1 MTPRQKQ
8 TRYHDQKFGEYIRKL
23 RLERFPYHSGRIFA
37 KEVGMTGP
45 YLSNIERG
53 VVPPPSPDKVIA
65 IADKLG
71 VDRQELLSMAGHA
84 DPEFLHAFR
93 DAPKKMWQ
101 AAQFF
106 NNLLKGAEIDLS
118 FQEFVEL
125 FVGMSIQK
133 ARMLNNLESAQL
145 MLEVIKYS
153 QDSASLPDELRTAMD
168 KGRSFIALNFPK
180 AETDADKEADS
191 RGPRSKRAPRTK

>member
-65 IADKLG
+65 IAEKLG
-71 VDRQELLSMAGHA
+71 VDRQELLSMAGYA
-84 DPEFLHAFR
+84 DPDFVKAFR
-93 DAPKKMWQ
+93 DAPKAMWQ
-101 AAQFF
+101 VAMLF
-106 NNLLKGAEIDLS
+106 NNLLKGKEIDFS
-118 FQEFVEL
+118 FQDFIELYVGTTVEKGRTL
-125 FVGMSIQK
+125 KRRETAQLLLAAMNHAETGDTLPDDIKATIEKGRDFISKNLSPEASEKAPASTNSPK
-133 ARMLNNLESAQL
+133 ARKKES
-145 MLEVIKYS
+145 EK
-153 QDSASLPDELRTAMD
+153 
-168 KGRSFIALNFPK
+168 
-180 AETDADKEADS
+180 
-191 RGPRSKRAPRTK
+191 

>member
-1 MTPRQKQ
+1 
-8 TRYHDQKFGEYIRKL
+8 
-23 RLERFPYHSGRIFA
+23 
-37 KEVGMTGP
+37 MTGP